1 MSGIFKNLISYI
13 ENTTYFIKKTPGI
26 TLKPA
31 PRSSAFAEGIKIV
44 TIKEKDVEKINIYPN
59 RKRWNEKGGL

>member
-31 PRSSAFAEGIKIV
+31 PRSPALAEGIKIV
-44 TIKEKDVEKINIYPN
+44 TIKEKYVEKINIYPN
-59 RKRWNEKGGL
+59 RKGWNEKGGL